1 MPVTGRK
8 NFTFK
13 EDFANEK
20 TFDQHGSGGQYGSQH
35 HTCPCFCIR
44 GGQQPETV
52 IGQEIDRQNS
62 SEDYSEVSSLDQLTY
77 TGNECKVRLKE
88 NIVMT
93 TAVTVNSGNRLTID
107 LNGHT
112 LTAPEND
119 RAFRIQDGAL
129 TIEDSIGTGVI
140 QGSGTVTSYGGNGGA
155 IWMSSSDS
163 NNALTLTGGTIR
175 GFTAKYGAGVYM
187 GSGTFHMTGGAIQ
200 NCLATDGGLA
210 DGGGVYVF
218 GGSFEL
224 TDGTISACKANNA
237 GGGVYVSSG
246 SFEMSGGS
254 IENCTAHE
262 GAGVKVYA
270 SNGKTASFSMN
281 GSGEIKNCNQ
291 NGVSVS
297 AIGNGTP
304 EFTMDG
310 GTIEGSSGY
319 GVWVAAGSAV
329 MSGGSVKDSERYDIY
344 IGRSATLT
352 VNNTQVGGT
361 VMNMGAITGQGSAE
375 FTGTVE
381 NLGYVGAGK
390 ITGCKIHRI
399 EHRSPYKGTI
409 ENSTWDEYV
418 YLLGYRWPAEKIPSA
433 AGESISLKFPSYI
446 SEPAAMTNTLVI
458 PEGVTVTVDLA
469 GKPVSA
475 DTTVTS
481 DIKII
486 NHGTLTLIDSSTG
499 GTLSIP
505 IENDGVLNANGG
517 TVTGEVTNKGTIQ
530 ATGTPV
536 TKFTGTLVNEEG
548 ASVTAGNFMDCTITN
563 NGGTIGGDA
572 IFDRPEPDPEQPGA
586 GSEDGGAGAVIAA
599 LAVGTVVVGGGILLA
614 HSYIQNNL
622 PEGFAVPE
630 TRRELA
636 VVLWNMASKPEP
648 ASQQTYTD
656 VQDEEVLKAVC
667 WAVENELVTPET
679 ESTLG
684 ADVRVNRLQVI
695 GAMYQTNKRKK

>member
-1 MPVTGRK
+1 MKKRLISMVLAVSMAVSIMPAPA
-8 NFTFK
+8 
-13 EDFANEK
+13 FA
-20 TFDQHGSGGQYGSQH
+20 SG
-35 HTCPCFCIR
+35 

-62 SEDYSEVSSLDQLTY
+62 SGDYSEVSSLDQLTY
-77 TGNECKVRLKE
+77 TGNECRVRLTE

-93 TAVTVNSGNRLTID
+93 GAVTVNNGNRLTID

-112 LTAPEND
+112 LTAAENS
-119 RAFRIQDGAL
+119 RAFFIQNGAL

-140 QGSGTVTSYGGNGGA
+140 QGSGTVTGNGGA

-175 GFTAKYGAGVYM
+175 GFTA
-187 GSGTFHMTGGAIQ
+187 T
-200 NCLATDGGLA
+200 
-210 DGGGVYVF
+210 DGGGVYVD
-218 GGSFEL
+218 GGSFEMSG
-224 TDGTISACKANNA
+224 GTISACNATNA

-246 SFEMSGGS
+246 SFKMSGGS
-254 IENCTAHE
+254 IEDCTAHE

-270 SNGKTASFSMN
+270 SNGKTASFSMTGGEIQN
-281 GSGEIKNCNQ
+281 CNTDGVSIYAIGSGT
-291 NGVSVS
+291 S
-297 AIGNGTP
+297 
-304 EFTMDG
+304 EFTMTG
-310 GTIEGSSGY
+310 GTIEDNGGY
-319 GVWVAAGSAV
+319 GVWVDNGSAV
-329 MSGGSVKDSERYDIY
+329 MSGGSVKGSERYDIY
-344 IGRSATLT
+344 IGSRAALT
-352 VNNTQVGGT
+352 VKNTQVGGT
-361 VMNMGAITGQGSAE
+361 VLNLGKITGQGSAE

-381 NLGYVGAGK
+381 NSGYAVAE

-399 EHRSPYKGTI
+399 EHRFPYKGTI
-409 ENSTWDEYV
+409 EGSPDEYV
-418 YLLGYRWPAEKIPSA
+418 YLLGHRWPTAKIPSA
-433 AGESISLKFPSYI
+433 AGESISLKVPSYI
-446 SEPAAMTNTLVI
+446 TATMENTLVI

-475 DTTVTS
+475 DAETS

-486 NHGTLTLIDSSTG
+486 NHGTLTLIDRSTG

-536 TKFTGTLVNEEG
+536 TQFTGTLVNQEG

-572 IFDRPEPDPEQPGA
+572 IWDNPEPGPEQPGA

-630 TRRELA
+630 TRQELA
-636 VVLWNMASKPEP
+636 VVLWNMAGKPEP

>member
-1 MPVTGRK
+1 MRPG
-8 NFTFK
+8 
-13 EDFANEK
+13 
-20 TFDQHGSGGQYGSQH
+20 
-35 HTCPCFCIR
+35 

-62 SEDYSEVSSLDQLTY
+62 SGDYLEVSSLDQLTY
-77 TGNECKVRLKE
+77 INNECKVRLTKD
-88 NIVMT
+88 IVMT
-93 TAVTVNSGNRLTID
+93 KAVTVNNGNSLTID

-112 LTAPEND
+112 LTAAANSQ
-119 RAFRIQDGAL
+119 AFRIQGGAL

-140 QGSGTVTSYGGNGGA
+140 QGSGTVTGNGGA

-175 GFTAKYGAGVYM
+175 GFTA
-187 GSGTFHMTGGAIQ
+187 T
-200 NCLATDGGLA
+200 
-210 DGGGVYVF
+210 DGGGVYVD
-218 GGSFEL
+218 GGSFEMSG
-224 TDGTISACKANNA
+224 GTISACNATNA

-246 SFEMSGGS
+246 SFKMSGGS
-254 IENCTAHE
+254 IEDCTAHE

-270 SNGKTASFSMN
+270 SNGKTASFSMTGGEIQN
-281 GSGEIKNCNQ
+281 CNTDGVSIYAIGSGT
-291 NGVSVS
+291 S
-297 AIGNGTP
+297 
-304 EFTMDG
+304 EFTMTG
-310 GTIEGSSGY
+310 GTIEDNGGY
-319 GVWVAAGSAV
+319 GVWVDNGSAV
-329 MSGGSVKDSERYDIY
+329 MSGGSVKGSERYDIY
-344 IGRSATLT
+344 IGSRATLT

-361 VMNMGAITGQGSAE
+361 VLNMGKITGQGSAE

-381 NLGYVGAGK
+381 NSGYAAAG

-409 ENSTWDEYV
+409 EGSTWDEYV
-418 YLLGYRWPAEKIPSA
+418 YLLGRSWKIPSG
-433 AGESISLKFPSYI
+433 AGESITLKVSSYLPPVM
-446 SEPAAMTNTLVI
+446 ENTLEI
-458 PEGVTVTVDLA
+458 PKGVTVTVDLA
-469 GKPVSA
+469 GKPLSA
-475 DTTVTS
+475 KES
-481 DIKII
+481 DFKII
-486 NHGTLTLIDSSTG
+486 NNGTLTLIDSGTD

-517 TVTGEVTNKGTIQ
+517 TVTGKVTNKGTIK

-536 TKFTGTLVNEEG
+536 TQFTGTLDNEEG
-548 ASVTAGNFMDCTITN
+548 ASVTAGDFRGCTITN

-572 IFDRPEPDPEQPGA
+572 ILDNPEPDPEQPGA
-586 GSEDGGAGAVIAA
+586 GSEDGGTGAVIAA
-599 LAVGTVVVGGGILLA
+599 LAVGTAVVGGGILLA

-630 TRRELA
+630 TRQELA
-636 VVLWNMASKPEP
+636 VVLWNMAGKPEP

>member
-1 MPVTGRK
+1 MRP
-8 NFTFK
+8 
-13 EDFANEK
+13 
-20 TFDQHGSGGQYGSQH
+20 
-35 HTCPCFCIR
+35 

-62 SEDYSEVSSLDQLTY
+62 SGDYLEVSSLDQLTY
-77 TGNECKVRLKE
+77 INNECKVRLTKD
-88 NIVMT
+88 IVMT
-93 TAVTVNSGNRLTID
+93 KAVTVNNGNSLTID

-112 LTAPEND
+112 LTAAANSQ
-119 RAFRIQDGAL
+119 AFRIQGGAL

-140 QGSGTVTSYGGNGGA
+140 QGSGTVTGNGGA

-175 GFTAKYGAGVYM
+175 GFTA
-187 GSGTFHMTGGAIQ
+187 T
-200 NCLATDGGLA
+200 
-210 DGGGVYVF
+210 DGGGVYVD
-218 GGSFEL
+218 GGSFEMSG
-224 TDGTISACKANNA
+224 GTISACNATNA

-246 SFEMSGGS
+246 SFKMSGGS
-254 IENCTAHE
+254 IEDCTAHE

-270 SNGKTASFSMN
+270 SNGKTASFSMTGGEIQN
-281 GSGEIKNCNQ
+281 CNTDGVSIYAIGSGT
-291 NGVSVS
+291 S
-297 AIGNGTP
+297 
-304 EFTMDG
+304 EFTMTG
-310 GTIEGSSGY
+310 GTIEDNGGY
-319 GVWVAAGSAV
+319 GVWVDNGSAV
-329 MSGGSVKDSERYDIY
+329 MSGGSVKGSERYDIY
-344 IGRSATLT
+344 IGSRATLT

-361 VMNMGAITGQGSAE
+361 VLNMGKITGQGSAE

-381 NLGYVGAGK
+381 NSGYAAAG
-390 ITGCKIHRI
+390 ITGCTIHRI

-409 ENSTWDEYV
+409 TDSPCDEYV
-418 YLLGYRWPAEKIPSA
+418 YLLGRSWPTAKIPSE
-433 AGESISLKFPSYI
+433 AGESITLKVSSYLPPVMENSL
-446 SEPAAMTNTLVI
+446 TI

-469 GKPVSA
+469 GKTLSA
-475 DTTVTS
+475 EES
-481 DIKII
+481 DFKII
-486 NHGTLTLIDSSTG
+486 NHGTLTLIDG
-499 GTLSIP
+499 GTDGALSIP

-517 TVTGEVTNKGTIQ
+517 TVTSEVTNKGTIQ

-572 IFDRPEPDPEQPGA
+572 ILDKPEPDPEQPGA

-599 LAVGTVVVGGGILLA
+599 LAVGTAVVGGGILLA

-630 TRRELA
+630 TRQELA
-636 VVLWNMASKPEP
+636 VVLWNMAGKPEP

>member
-1 MPVTGRK
+1 M
-8 NFTFK
+8 
-13 EDFANEK
+13 
-20 TFDQHGSGGQYGSQH
+20 
-35 HTCPCFCIR
+35 
-44 GGQQPETV
+44 

-62 SEDYSEVSSLDQLTY
+62 SGDYSEVSSLDQLTY
-77 TGNECKVRLKE
+77 TNNECKVRLTKD
-88 NIVMT
+88 IVMT
-93 TAVTVNSGNRLTID
+93 GAVTVNNGNRLTID

-112 LTAPEND
+112 LTAAANS
-119 RAFRIQDGAL
+119 RAFFIQNGAL
-129 TIEDSIGTGVI
+129 TIEDSIGGGVI
-140 QGSGTVTSYGGNGGA
+140 QGSGTVNGYGGA
-155 IWMSSSDS
+155 ILMNGSDS
-163 NNALTLTGGTIR
+163 NNALTLAGGTIS
-175 GFTAKYGAGVYM
+175 GFTATNGAGVSM
-187 GSGTFHMTGGAIQ
+187 GNGTFRMTDGAIR
-200 NCLATDGGLA
+200 NCSAT

-218 GGSFEL
+218 GGSFEM
-224 TDGTISACKANNA
+224 TDGTISACNATNA

-262 GAGVKVYA
+262 GAGVKVHA
-270 SNGKTASFSMN
+270 SSGETASFSMK
-281 GSGEIKNCNQ
+281 GSGEIKNCNTD
-291 NGVSVS
+291 GVSIFARGS
-297 AIGNGTP
+297 GTSK
-304 EFTMDG
+304 FTMDG
-310 GTIEGSSGY
+310 GTIEDNGGD
-319 GVWVAAGSAV
+319 GVRVDAGSAV
-329 MSGGSVKDSERYDIY
+329 MSGGSVKDSKLYDIR
-344 IGRSATLT
+344 IGSSATLT

-361 VMNMGAITGQGSAE
+361 VLNMGKITGQGSAE

-381 NLGYVGAGK
+381 NSGYAAAG

-409 ENSTWDEYV
+409 EGSTWDEYV
-418 YLLGYRWPAEKIPSA
+418 YLLGRSWKIPSG
-433 AGESISLKFPSYI
+433 AGESITLKVSSYLPPVM
-446 SEPAAMTNTLVI
+446 ENTLEI
-458 PEGVTVTVDLA
+458 PKGVTVTVDLA
-469 GKPVSA
+469 GKPLSA
-475 DTTVTS
+475 KES
-481 DIKII
+481 DFKII
-486 NHGTLTLIDSSTG
+486 NNGTLTLIDS
-499 GTLSIP
+499 GTDGALSIP
-505 IENDGVLNANGG
+505 IENDGILNANGG
-517 TVTGEVTNKGTIQ
+517 TVTSEVTNRGTIQ

-536 TKFTGTLVNEEG
+536 TQFTGTLFNEEG

-572 IFDRPEPDPEQPGA
+572 IWDNPEPGPEQPGA
-586 GSEDGGAGAVIAA
+586 GSEDGGAGAAIAA

-630 TRRELA
+630 TRQELA
-636 VVLWNMASKPEP
+636 VVLWNMAGKPEP

>member
-1 MPVTGRK
+1 M
-8 NFTFK
+8 
-13 EDFANEK
+13 
-20 TFDQHGSGGQYGSQH
+20 
-35 HTCPCFCIR
+35 
-44 GGQQPETV
+44 

-77 TGNECKVRLKE
+77 TNNECKVRLTE
-88 NIVMT
+88 SIVMT
-93 TAVTVNSGNRLTID
+93 GAVTVNNGNRLTID

-112 LTAPEND
+112 LTAAENS
-119 RAFRIQDGAL
+119 RAFFIQNGAL
-129 TIEDSIGTGVI
+129 TIEDSGSTGVI
-140 QGSGTVTSYGGNGGA
+140 QGSGTVTGNGGA

-175 GFTAKYGAGVYM
+175 GFTA
-187 GSGTFHMTGGAIQ
+187 T
-200 NCLATDGGLA
+200 
-210 DGGGVYVF
+210 DGGGVYVS
-218 GGSFEL
+218 GGSFEMS
-224 TDGTISACKANNA
+224 DGTISACNAANA

-262 GAGVKVYA
+262 GAGVKVLA
-270 SNGKTASFSMN
+270 SSGKASFSMS

-291 NGVSVS
+291 DGVSIA
-297 AIGNGTP
+297 AIGGTS
-304 EFTMDG
+304 EFSMSG
-310 GTIEGSSGY
+310 GTIEDNSGF
-319 GVWVAAGSAV
+319 GVWVDNGSAV
-329 MSGGSVKDSERYDIY
+329 MSGGSVKGSERYDIY
-344 IGRSATLT
+344 IGSRAALT
-352 VNNTQVGGT
+352 VKNTQVGGT
-361 VMNMGAITGQGSAE
+361 VLNLGKITGQGSAE

-381 NLGYVGAGK
+381 NSGYAVAE

-409 ENSTWDEYV
+409 TGSTWDEYV
-418 YLLGYRWPAEKIPSA
+418 YLLGRSWPTAKIPSE
-433 AGESISLKFPSYI
+433 AGESITLKVSSYLPPVMENSL
-446 SEPAAMTNTLVI
+446 EI
-458 PEGVTVTVDLA
+458 PKGVTVTVDLA
-469 GKPVSA
+469 GKTLSA
-475 DTTVTS
+475 EES
-481 DIKII
+481 DFKII

-517 TVTGEVTNKGTIQ
+517 TVTSEVTNKGTIK

-536 TKFTGTLVNEEG
+536 TQFTGTLVNQEG
-548 ASVTAGNFMDCTITN
+548 ASVTAGDFRGCMITN

-572 IFDRPEPDPEQPGA
+572 ILDNPEPDPEQPGA

-599 LAVGTVVVGGGILLA
+599 LAVGTAVVGGGILLA

-630 TRRELA
+630 TRQELA
-636 VVLWNMASKPEP
+636 VVLWNMAGKPEP

>member
-1 MPVTGRK
+1 
-8 NFTFK
+8 
-13 EDFANEK
+13 
-20 TFDQHGSGGQYGSQH
+20 
-35 HTCPCFCIR
+35 
-44 GGQQPETV
+44 V
-52 IGQEIDRQNS
+52 IGQEVDQQNS
-62 SEDYSEVSSLDQLTY
+62 SDDYTEVDSLDKLTY
-77 TGNECKVRLKE
+77 TNNVCKIRLAADT
-88 NIVMT
+88 VMT
-93 TAVTVNSGNRLTID
+93 VAVTVDSGKSLTID

-112 LTAPEND
+112 LTAAENSQ
-119 RAFRIQDGAL
+119 AFRIQNGAL
-129 TIEDSIGTGVI
+129 TIEDSGSTGVI
-140 QGSGTVTSYGGNGGA
+140 QGSGTVTGNGGA

-175 GFTAKYGAGVYM
+175 GFTA
-187 GSGTFHMTGGAIQ
+187 T
-200 NCLATDGGLA
+200 
-210 DGGGVYVF
+210 DGGGVYVS
-218 GGSFEL
+218 GGSFKM
-224 TDGTISACKANNA
+224 TDGTISTCNATNA

-262 GAGVKVYA
+262 GAGVKVLA
-270 SNGKTASFSMN
+270 SSGKASFSMS

-291 NGVSVS
+291 DGVSIA
-297 AIGNGTP
+297 AIGGTS
-304 EFTMDG
+304 EFSMSG
-310 GTIEGSSGY
+310 GTIEDNSGF
-319 GVWVAAGSAV
+319 GVWVDNGSAV
-329 MSGGSVKDSERYDIY
+329 MSGGSVKGSERYDIY
-344 IGRSATLT
+344 IGSRAALT
-352 VNNTQVGGT
+352 VKNTQVGGT
-361 VMNMGAITGQGSAE
+361 VLNLGKITGQGSAE

-381 NLGYVGAGK
+381 NSGYAVAE

-409 ENSTWDEYV
+409 TGSTWDEYV
-418 YLLGYRWPAEKIPSA
+418 YLLGRSWPTAKIPSE
-433 AGESISLKFPSYI
+433 AGESITLKVSSYLPPVMEYSL
-446 SEPAAMTNTLVI
+446 EI
-458 PEGVTVTVDLA
+458 PKGVTVTVDLA
-469 GKPVSA
+469 GKTLSA
-475 DTTVTS
+475 ETS

-486 NHGTLTLIDSSTG
+486 NHGTLTLIDSGTG
-499 GTLSIP
+499 GALSIP
-505 IENDGVLNANGG
+505 IENDGILNANGG
-517 TVTGEVTNKGTIQ
+517 TVTSEVTNKGTIQ

-536 TKFTGTLVNEEG
+536 TQFTGTLFNEEG
-548 ASVTAGNFMDCTITN
+548 ASVTAGDFRDCTITN

-572 IFDRPEPDPEQPGA
+572 IWDNPEPGPEQPGA

-599 LAVGTVVVGGGILLA
+599 LAVGTAVVGGGILLA

-630 TRRELA
+630 TRQELA
-636 VVLWNMASKPEP
+636 VVLWNMAGKPEP

>member
-1 MPVTGRK
+1 MRPG
-8 NFTFK
+8 
-13 EDFANEK
+13 
-20 TFDQHGSGGQYGSQH
+20 
-35 HTCPCFCIR
+35 

-62 SEDYSEVSSLDQLTY
+62 SGDYLEVSSLDQLTY
-77 TGNECKVRLKE
+77 TNNECKVRLTE
-88 NIVMT
+88 SIVMT
-93 TAVTVNSGNRLTID
+93 GAVTVNNGNRLTID

-112 LTAPEND
+112 LTAAANSQ
-119 RAFRIQDGAL
+119 AFRIQNGAL
-129 TIEDSIGTGVI
+129 TIEDSGSTGVI
-140 QGSGTVTSYGGNGGA
+140 QGSGTVTGNGGA

-175 GFTAKYGAGVYM
+175 GFTA
-187 GSGTFHMTGGAIQ
+187 T
-200 NCLATDGGLA
+200 
-210 DGGGVYVF
+210 DGGGVYVS
-218 GGSFEL
+218 GGSFKM
-224 TDGTISACKANNA
+224 TDGTISTCNATNA

-262 GAGVKVYA
+262 GAGVKVLA
-270 SNGKTASFSMN
+270 SSGETASFSMN

-291 NGVSVS
+291 DGVSIA
-297 AIGNGTP
+297 AIGGTS
-304 EFTMDG
+304 EFSMSG
-310 GTIEGSSGY
+310 GTIEDNSGF
-319 GVWVAAGSAV
+319 GVWVDNGSAV
-329 MSGGSVKDSERYDIY
+329 MSGGSVKGSERYDIY
-344 IGRSATLT
+344 IGSRAALT
-352 VNNTQVGGT
+352 VKNTQVGGT
-361 VMNMGAITGQGSAE
+361 VLNLGKITGQGSAE

-381 NLGYVGAGK
+381 NSGYAVAE

-418 YLLGYRWPAEKIPSA
+418 YLLGRSWKIPSG
-433 AGESISLKFPSYI
+433 AGESITLKVSSYLPPVM
-446 SEPAAMTNTLVI
+446 ENTLEI
-458 PEGVTVTVDLA
+458 PKGVTVTVDLA
-469 GKPVSA
+469 GKPLSA
-475 DTTVTS
+475 KES
-481 DIKII
+481 DFKII
-486 NHGTLTLIDSSTG
+486 NNGTLTLIDSSTG

-517 TVTGEVTNKGTIQ
+517 KVTSEVTNRGTIQ

-536 TKFTGTLVNEEG
+536 TQFTGTLVNQEG
-548 ASVTAGNFMDCTITN
+548 ASVTAGDFRGCTITN

-572 IFDRPEPDPEQPGA
+572 IWDNPEPGPEQPGA

-599 LAVGTVVVGGGILLA
+599 LAVGTAVVGGGILLA

-630 TRRELA
+630 TRQELA
-636 VVLWNMASKPEP
+636 VVLWNMAGKPEP

>member
-1 MPVTGRK
+1 MRPG
-8 NFTFK
+8 
-13 EDFANEK
+13 
-20 TFDQHGSGGQYGSQH
+20 
-35 HTCPCFCIR
+35 

-62 SEDYSEVSSLDQLTY
+62 SGDYLEVSSLDQLTY
-77 TGNECKVRLKE
+77 INNECKVRLTKD
-88 NIVMT
+88 IVMT
-93 TAVTVNSGNRLTID
+93 KAVTVNNGNRLTID

-112 LTAPEND
+112 LTAAANSQ
-119 RAFRIQDGAL
+119 AFRIQGGAL

-140 QGSGTVTSYGGNGGA
+140 QGSGTVTGNGGA
-155 IWMSSSDS
+155 IWMSSNDS

-175 GFTAKYGAGVYM
+175 GFTA
-187 GSGTFHMTGGAIQ
+187 T
-200 NCLATDGGLA
+200 
-210 DGGGVYVF
+210 DGGGVYVD
-218 GGSFEL
+218 GGSFEMSG
-224 TDGTISACKANNA
+224 GTISACNATNA

-246 SFEMSGGS
+246 SFKMSGGS
-254 IENCTAHE
+254 IEDCTAHE

-270 SNGKTASFSMN
+270 SNGKTASFSMTGGEIQN
-281 GSGEIKNCNQ
+281 CNTDGVSIYAIGSGT
-291 NGVSVS
+291 S
-297 AIGNGTP
+297 
-304 EFTMDG
+304 EFTMTG
-310 GTIEGSSGY
+310 GTIEDNGGY
-319 GVWVAAGSAV
+319 GVWVDNGSAV
-329 MSGGSVKDSERYDIY
+329 MSGGSVKGSERYDIY
-344 IGRSATLT
+344 IGSRATLT

-361 VMNMGAITGQGSAE
+361 VLNMGKITGQGSAE

-381 NLGYVGAGK
+381 NSGYAVAE

-409 ENSTWDEYV
+409 TDSTWDEYV
-418 YLLGYRWPAEKIPSA
+418 YLLGRSWKIPSG
-433 AGESISLKFPSYI
+433 AGESITLKVSSYLPPVM
-446 SEPAAMTNTLVI
+446 ENTLEI
-458 PEGVTVTVDLA
+458 PKGVTVTVDLA
-469 GKPVSA
+469 GKPLSA
-475 DTTVTS
+475 KES
-481 DIKII
+481 DFKII
-486 NHGTLTLIDSSTG
+486 NNGTLTLIDSGTD

-517 TVTGEVTNKGTIQ
+517 TVASEVTNKGTIQ

-536 TKFTGTLVNEEG
+536 TNFTGTLVNEEG
-548 ASVTAGNFMDCTITN
+548 ASVTAGNFKDCTITN

-572 IFDRPEPDPEQPGA
+572 ILENPEPDPEQPGA

-599 LAVGTVVVGGGILLA
+599 LAVGTAVVGGGILLA

-630 TRRELA
+630 TRQELA
-636 VVLWNMASKPEP
+636 VVLWNMAGKPEP

>member
-1 MPVTGRK
+1 M
-8 NFTFK
+8 
-13 EDFANEK
+13 
-20 TFDQHGSGGQYGSQH
+20 
-35 HTCPCFCIR
+35 
-44 GGQQPETV
+44 

-77 TGNECKVRLKE
+77 TNNECKVRLTE

-93 TAVTVNSGNRLTID
+93 GAVTVNNGNRLTID

-112 LTAPEND
+112 LTAAENS
-119 RAFRIQDGAL
+119 RAFFIQNGAL
-129 TIEDSIGTGVI
+129 TIEDSDSTGVI
-140 QGSGTVTSYGGNGGA
+140 QGSGTVTGNGGA

-175 GFTAKYGAGVYM
+175 GFTA
-187 GSGTFHMTGGAIQ
+187 T
-200 NCLATDGGLA
+200 
-210 DGGGVYVF
+210 DGGGVYVS
-218 GGSFEL
+218 GGSFKM
-224 TDGTISACKANNA
+224 TDGTISTCNATNA

-262 GAGVKVYA
+262 GAGVKVLA
-270 SNGKTASFSMN
+270 SSGKASFSMS

-291 NGVSVS
+291 DGVSIA
-297 AIGNGTP
+297 AIGGTS
-304 EFTMDG
+304 EFSMSG
-310 GTIEGSSGY
+310 GTIEDNSGF
-319 GVWVAAGSAV
+319 GVWVDNGSAV
-329 MSGGSVKDSERYDIY
+329 MSGGSVKGSERYDIY
-344 IGRSATLT
+344 IGSRAALT
-352 VNNTQVGGT
+352 VKNTQVGGT
-361 VMNMGAITGQGSAE
+361 VLNLGKITGQGSAE

-381 NLGYVGAGK
+381 NSGYAVAE

-409 ENSTWDEYV
+409 TGSTWDEYV
-418 YLLGYRWPAEKIPSA
+418 YLLGRSWPTAKIPSE
-433 AGESISLKFPSYI
+433 AGESITLKVSSYLPPVMENSL
-446 SEPAAMTNTLVI
+446 EI
-458 PEGVTVTVDLA
+458 PKGVTVTVDLA
-469 GKPVSA
+469 GKTLSA
-475 DTTVTS
+475 EES
-481 DIKII
+481 DFKII

-517 TVTGEVTNKGTIQ
+517 TVTSEVTNKGTIK

-536 TKFTGTLVNEEG
+536 TQFTGTLVNQEG
-548 ASVTAGNFMDCTITN
+548 ASVTAGDFRGCMITN

-572 IFDRPEPDPEQPGA
+572 ILDNPEPDPEQPGA

-599 LAVGTVVVGGGILLA
+599 LAVGTAVVGGGILLA

-630 TRRELA
+630 TRQELA
-636 VVLWNMASKPEP
+636 VVLWNMAGKPEP

>member
-1 MPVTGRK
+1 MRPG
-8 NFTFK
+8 
-13 EDFANEK
+13 
-20 TFDQHGSGGQYGSQH
+20 
-35 HTCPCFCIR
+35 

-62 SEDYSEVSSLDQLTY
+62 SGDYSEVSSLDQLTY
-77 TGNECKVRLKE
+77 TNNECKVRLTKD
-88 NIVMT
+88 IVMT
-93 TAVTVNSGNRLTID
+93 GAVTVNNGNRLTID

-112 LTAPEND
+112 LTAAANS
-119 RAFRIQDGAL
+119 RAFFIQNGAL
-129 TIEDSIGTGVI
+129 TIEDSIGGGVI
-140 QGSGTVTSYGGNGGA
+140 QGSGTVNGYGGA
-155 IWMSSSDS
+155 ILMNGSDS
-163 NNALTLTGGTIR
+163 NNALTLAGGTIS
-175 GFTAKYGAGVYM
+175 GFTATNGAGVSM
-187 GSGTFHMTGGAIQ
+187 GNGTFRMTDGAIR
-200 NCLATDGGLA
+200 NCSAT

-218 GGSFEL
+218 GGSFEM
-224 TDGTISACKANNA
+224 TDGTISACNATNA

-262 GAGVKVYA
+262 GAGVKVHA
-270 SNGKTASFSMN
+270 SSGETASFSMK
-281 GSGEIKNCNQ
+281 GSGEIKNCNTD
-291 NGVSVS
+291 GVSIFARGS
-297 AIGNGTP
+297 GTSK
-304 EFTMDG
+304 FTMDG
-310 GTIEGSSGY
+310 GTIEDNGGD
-319 GVWVAAGSAV
+319 GVRVDAGSAV
-329 MSGGSVKDSERYDIY
+329 MSGGSVKDSKLYDIR
-344 IGRSATLT
+344 IGSSATLT

-361 VMNMGAITGQGSAE
+361 VLNMGKITGQGSAE

-381 NLGYVGAGK
+381 NSGYAAAG

-409 ENSTWDEYV
+409 EGSTWDEYV
-418 YLLGYRWPAEKIPSA
+418 YLLGRSWKIPSG
-433 AGESISLKFPSYI
+433 AGESITLKVSSYLPPVM
-446 SEPAAMTNTLVI
+446 ENTLEI
-458 PEGVTVTVDLA
+458 PKGVTVTVDLA
-469 GKPVSA
+469 GKPLSA
-475 DTTVTS
+475 KES
-481 DIKII
+481 DFKII
-486 NHGTLTLIDSSTG
+486 NNGTLTLIDS
-499 GTLSIP
+499 GTDGALSIP
-505 IENDGVLNANGG
+505 IENDGILNANGG
-517 TVTGEVTNKGTIQ
+517 TVTSEVTNRGTIQ

-536 TKFTGTLVNEEG
+536 TQFTGTLFNEEG

-572 IFDRPEPDPEQPGA
+572 IWDNPEPGPEQPGA
-586 GSEDGGAGAVIAA
+586 GSEDGGAGAAIAA

-630 TRRELA
+630 TRQELA
-636 VVLWNMASKPEP
+636 VVLWNMAGKPEP

>member
-1 MPVTGRK
+1 M
-8 NFTFK
+8 
-13 EDFANEK
+13 
-20 TFDQHGSGGQYGSQH
+20 
-35 HTCPCFCIR
+35 
-44 GGQQPETV
+44 

-77 TGNECKVRLKE
+77 TSKECKVRLAADT
-88 NIVMT
+88 VMT
-93 TAVTVNSGNRLTID
+93 GSVTVDSGNSLTID

-112 LTAPEND
+112 LTAPENSK
-119 RAFRIQDGAL
+119 AFWIRNGAL

-140 QGSGTVTSYGGNGGA
+140 QGSGTVNGYGGA
-155 IWMSSSDS
+155 IWMSSGDS
-163 NNALTLTGGTIR
+163 NNALTLAGGTIR
-175 GFTAKYGAGVYM
+175 GFNAGYGAGVYM
-187 GSGTFHMTGGAIQ
+187 GNGTFQMTGGAIQ
-200 NCLATDGGLA
+200 SCSAT
-210 DGGGVYVF
+210 DGGGVYVD
-218 GGSFEL
+218 GGSFEM
-224 TDGTISACKANNA
+224 TNGTISDCKAANA

-246 SFEMSGGS
+246 TFEMSGGS
-254 IENCTAHE
+254 IEDCTAHE

-270 SNGKTASFSMN
+270 SNGKTASFSMT
-281 GSGEIKNCNQ
+281 GGEIQNCNTD
-291 NGVSVS
+291 GVSIA
-297 AIGNGTP
+297 AIGGTS
-304 EFTMDG
+304 EFSMSG
-310 GTIEGSSGY
+310 GTIEDNSGF
-319 GVWVAAGSAV
+319 GVWVDNGSAV
-329 MSGGSVKDSERYDIY
+329 MSGGSVKGSERYDIY
-344 IGRSATLT
+344 IGSRAALT
-352 VNNTQVGGT
+352 VKNTQVGGT
-361 VMNMGAITGQGSAE
+361 VLNLGKITGQGSAE

-381 NLGYVGAGK
+381 NSGYAVAE

-409 ENSTWDEYV
+409 TGSTWDEYV
-418 YLLGYRWPAEKIPSA
+418 YLLGRSWPTAKIPSE
-433 AGESISLKFPSYI
+433 AGESITLKVSSYLPPVMENSL
-446 SEPAAMTNTLVI
+446 EI
-458 PEGVTVTVDLA
+458 PKGVTVTVDLA
-469 GKPVSA
+469 GKTLSA
-475 DTTVTS
+475 EES
-481 DIKII
+481 DFKII

-517 TVTGEVTNKGTIQ
+517 TVTSEVTNKGTIK

-536 TKFTGTLVNEEG
+536 TQFTGTLVNQEG
-548 ASVTAGNFMDCTITN
+548 ASVTAGDFRGCMITN

-572 IFDRPEPDPEQPGA
+572 ILDKPEPDPEQPGA

-599 LAVGTVVVGGGILLA
+599 LAVGTAVVGGGILLA

-630 TRRELA
+630 TRQELA
-636 VVLWNMASKPEP
+636 VVLWNMAGKPEP

>member
-1 MPVTGRK
+1 M
-8 NFTFK
+8 
-13 EDFANEK
+13 
-20 TFDQHGSGGQYGSQH
+20 
-35 HTCPCFCIR
+35 
-44 GGQQPETV
+44 

-62 SEDYSEVSSLDQLTY
+62 SADYSEVSSLDRLTYINNGCKVQLT
-77 TGNECKVRLKE
+77 ED
-88 NIVMT
+88 IVMT
-93 TAVTVNSGNRLTID
+93 EAVTVDNGNNLTID

-112 LTAPEND
+112 LTAPENS
-119 RAFRIQDGAL
+119 RAFNIQGGAL
-129 TIEDSIGTGVI
+129 TIEDSARTGVI
-140 QGSGTVTSYGGNGGA
+140 QGSGTVAGNGGA
-155 IWMSSSDS
+155 IWMSSSNS

-175 GFTAKYGAGVYM
+175 GFTA
-187 GSGTFHMTGGAIQ
+187 TG
-200 NCLATDGGLA
+200 
-210 DGGGVYVF
+210 GGGVYVS
-218 GGSFEL
+218 GGSFEM
-224 TDGTISACKANNA
+224 TNGTISNCNATNA

-246 SFEMSGGS
+246 TIKMSGGS
-254 IENCTAHE
+254 IENCTAND

-270 SNGKTASFSMN
+270 SNGETASFSMS
-281 GSGEIKNCNQ
+281 GSGKIKNCNQ
-291 NGVSVS
+291 DGVSIY
-297 AIGNGTP
+297 ARGGTS
-304 EFTMDG
+304 EFSMSG
-310 GTIEGSSGY
+310 GTIKGNSGY
-319 GVWVAAGSAV
+319 GVWVNNGSV
-329 MSGGSVKDSERYDIY
+329 EMSGGSVNGSGRYDIY
-344 IGRSATLT
+344 IGNEAALT
-352 VNNTQVGGT
+352 VNNTHVGGT
-361 VMNMGAITGQGSAE
+361 VMNFGKITGEGDAE

-381 NLGYVGAGK
+381 NSGSAAAE

-409 ENSTWDEYV
+409 NSSYDEYV
-418 YLLGYRWPAEKIPSA
+418 YLIGHSWPTAKIPST
-433 AGESISLKFPSYI
+433 AGKSISLKVLSYV
-446 SEPAAMTNTLVI
+446 EKPAMGNPLVI

-475 DTTVTS
+475 ENS
-481 DIKII
+481 DLKII
-486 NHGTLTLIDSSTG
+486 NQGTLTLIDSSTG
-499 GTLSIP
+499 GTGGTLSIS

-517 TVTGEVTNKGTIQ
+517 TVTSEVTNKGKIQ

-548 ASVTAGNFMDCTITN
+548 ASVTAGDFTYCTIMD
-563 NGGTIGGDA
+563 NGGTISGDA
-572 IFDRPEPDPEQPGA
+572 ILKPETDSEQPGA

-630 TRRELA
+630 TRQELA
-636 VVLWNMASKPEP
+636 VVLWNMAGKPEP

-695 GAMYQTNKRKK
+695 RAMYQTNKRKK

>member
-1 MPVTGRK
+1 M
-8 NFTFK
+8 
-13 EDFANEK
+13 
-20 TFDQHGSGGQYGSQH
+20 
-35 HTCPCFCIR
+35 
-44 GGQQPETV
+44 

-77 TGNECKVRLKE
+77 TGNECKVRLTE

-119 RAFRIQDGAL
+119 KAFRIQDGAL
-129 TIEDSIGTGVI
+129 TIKDSIGTGVI

-187 GSGTFHMTGGAIQ
+187 GNGTFQMTGGAIQ

-210 DGGGVYVF
+210 DGGGVYVS

-246 SFEMSGGS
+246 SFKMSGGS

-270 SNGKTASFSMN
+270 SSGETASFSMS
-281 GSGEIKNCNQ
+281 GSGEIKNCNTD
-291 NGVSVS
+291 GVSIS

-304 EFTMDG
+304 EFTMAG

-329 MSGGSVKDSERYDIY
+329 MSGGSVIKGSERYDIY
-344 IGRSATLT
+344 IGRSAALT
-352 VNNTQVGGT
+352 VNNTSVGGT
-361 VMNMGAITGQGSAE
+361 VMNMGAITGQGNAE

-381 NLGYVGAGK
+381 NSGNAGTGK

-418 YLLGYRWPAEKIPSA
+418 YLLGYSWPTAKIPSA
-433 AGESISLKFPSYI
+433 AGESISLKVPSYI
-446 SEPAAMTNTLVI
+446 STPAMTNTLEI
-458 PEGVTVTVDLA
+458 PAGVTVTVDLA

-475 DTTVTS
+475 DADAS

-536 TKFTGTLVNEEG
+536 TKFTGTLVNQEG
-548 ASVTAGNFMDCTITN
+548 ASVTAGNFIDCTITN

-572 IFDRPEPDPEQPGA
+572 ILEEPKPDPEQPGA

-599 LAVGTVVVGGGILLA
+599 LAVGTAVVGGGILLA

-630 TRRELA
+630 TRQELA
-636 VVLWNMASKPEP
+636 VVLWNMAGKPEP

-695 GAMYQTNKRKK
+695 EAMYQTNKRKK

>member
-1 MPVTGRK
+1 M
-8 NFTFK
+8 
-13 EDFANEK
+13 
-20 TFDQHGSGGQYGSQH
+20 
-35 HTCPCFCIR
+35 
-44 GGQQPETV
+44 

-62 SEDYSEVSSLDQLTY
+62 SGDYLEVSSLDQLTY
-77 TGNECKVRLKE
+77 INNECKVRLTKD
-88 NIVMT
+88 IVMT
-93 TAVTVNSGNRLTID
+93 KAVTVNNGNSLTID

-112 LTAPEND
+112 LTAAANSQ
-119 RAFRIQDGAL
+119 AFRIQGGAL

-140 QGSGTVTSYGGNGGA
+140 QGSGTVTGNGGA

-175 GFTAKYGAGVYM
+175 GFTA
-187 GSGTFHMTGGAIQ
+187 T
-200 NCLATDGGLA
+200 
-210 DGGGVYVF
+210 DGGGVYVD
-218 GGSFEL
+218 GGSFEMSG
-224 TDGTISACKANNA
+224 GTISACNATNA

-246 SFEMSGGS
+246 SFKMSGGS
-254 IENCTAHE
+254 IEDCTAHE

-270 SNGKTASFSMN
+270 SNGKTASFSMTGGEIQN
-281 GSGEIKNCNQ
+281 CNTDGVSIYAIGSGT
-291 NGVSVS
+291 S
-297 AIGNGTP
+297 
-304 EFTMDG
+304 EFTMTG
-310 GTIEGSSGY
+310 GTIEDNGGY
-319 GVWVAAGSAV
+319 GVWVDNGSAV
-329 MSGGSVKDSERYDIY
+329 MSGGSVKGSERYDIY
-344 IGRSATLT
+344 IGSRATLT

-361 VMNMGAITGQGSAE
+361 VLNMGKITGQGSAE

-381 NLGYVGAGK
+381 NSGYAAAG

-409 ENSTWDEYV
+409 EGSTWDEYV
-418 YLLGYRWPAEKIPSA
+418 YLLGYSWPTAKIPSG

-446 SEPAAMTNTLVI
+446 TPKMENTLEI

-475 DTTVTS
+475 DTGAS

-486 NHGTLTLIDSSTG
+486 NHGTLTLIDSGTD

-517 TVTGEVTNKGTIQ
+517 TVTGKVTNRGTIQ

-536 TKFTGTLVNEEG
+536 TQFTGTLVNQEG
-548 ASVTAGNFMDCTITN
+548 ASVTAGDFRGCTITN
-563 NGGTIGGDA
+563 NGGTIGGGA
-572 IFDRPEPDPEQPGA
+572 ILDKPEPDPEQPGA

-599 LAVGTVVVGGGILLA
+599 LAVGTAVVGGGILLT

-630 TRRELA
+630 TRQELA
-636 VVLWNMASKPEP
+636 VVLWNMAGKPEP

>member
-1 MPVTGRK
+1 MRKRLISMVLAVSMAVSIMPAPA
-8 NFTFK
+8 
-13 EDFANEK
+13 FA
-20 TFDQHGSGGQYGSQH
+20 SG
-35 HTCPCFCIR
+35 
-44 GGQQPETV
+44 GGQQSETV

-62 SEDYSEVSSLDQLTY
+62 SGDYSEVSSLDQLIY
-77 TGNECKVRLKE
+77 TNNKCKVRLTE

-93 TAVTVNSGNRLTID
+93 GAVTVNN
-107 LNGHT
+107 
-112 LTAPEND
+112 
-119 RAFRIQDGAL
+119 
-129 TIEDSIGTGVI
+129 
-140 QGSGTVTSYGGNGGA
+140 
-155 IWMSSSDS
+155 
-163 NNALTLTGGTIR
+163 
-175 GFTAKYGAGVYM
+175 
-187 GSGTFHMTGGAIQ
+187 
-200 NCLATDGGLA
+200 
-210 DGGGVYVF
+210 
-218 GGSFEL
+218 
-224 TDGTISACKANNA
+224 
-237 GGGVYVSSG
+237 
-246 SFEMSGGS
+246 
-254 IENCTAHE
+254 
-262 GAGVKVYA
+262 
-270 SNGKTASFSMN
+270 
-281 GSGEIKNCNQ
+281 
-291 NGVSVS
+291 
-297 AIGNGTP
+297 
-304 EFTMDG
+304 
-310 GTIEGSSGY
+310 
-319 GVWVAAGSAV
+319 GSAV
-329 MSGGSVKDSERYDIY
+329 MSGGSVKGSGSYDIY

-352 VNNTQVGGT
+352 VNSTQVGGT
-361 VMNMGAITGQGSAE
+361 VMNLGAITGQGSAE

-381 NLGYVGAGK
+381 NSGYVGTGK

-399 EHRSPYKGTI
+399 EHRFPYNGTI
-409 ENSTWDEYV
+409 ENSTCDEYV
-418 YLLGYRWPAEKIPSA
+418 YLIGYRWPTEKIPSE
-433 AGESISLKFPSYI
+433 AGESISLKVLSHIDTP
-446 SEPAAMTNTLVI
+446 AMTNTLEI

-475 DTTVTS
+475 DAAAS

-517 TVTGEVTNKGTIQ
+517 KVTSEVTNKGTIQ

-536 TKFTGTLVNEEG
+536 TQFTGTLVNQEG
-548 ASVTAGNFMDCTITN
+548 ASVTAGNFIDCTITN

-572 IFDRPEPDPEQPGA
+572 ILENPEPDPEQPGA

-599 LAVGTVVVGGGILLA
+599 LAVGTAVVGGGILLA

-630 TRRELA
+630 TRQELA
-636 VVLWNMASKPEP
+636 VVLWNMAGKPEP

>member
-1 MPVTGRK
+1 MVLAVSMAVSIMPAPA
-8 NFTFK
+8 
-13 EDFANEK
+13 FA
-20 TFDQHGSGGQYGSQH
+20 SGG
-35 HTCPCFCIR
+35 
-44 GGQQPETV
+44 GQRPETV
-52 IGQEIDRQNS
+52 IGQEIDQQNS
-62 SEDYSEVSSLDQLTY
+62 SGDYSEVSSLDQLTY
-77 TGNECKVRLKE
+77 TNKECKVRLAADT
-88 NIVMT
+88 VMT
-93 TAVTVNSGNRLTID
+93 GSVTVDSGNSLTID

-112 LTAPEND
+112 LTAPENSK
-119 RAFRIQDGAL
+119 AFWIRNGAL

-140 QGSGTVTSYGGNGGA
+140 QGSGTVNGYGGA
-155 IWMSSSDS
+155 IWMSSGDS

-175 GFTAKYGAGVYM
+175 GFNAGYGAGVYM
-187 GSGTFHMTGGAIQ
+187 GNGTFHMTGGAIQ
-200 NCLATDGGLA
+200 SCSAA
-210 DGGGVYVF
+210 DGGGVYVD
-218 GGSFEL
+218 GGSFKM
-224 TDGTISACKANNA
+224 TDGTISACNATNA

-246 SFEMSGGS
+246 TFEMSGGS

-262 GAGVKVYA
+262 GAGVKVLV
-270 SNGKTASFSMN
+270 SSGKASFSMR
-281 GSGEIKNCNQ
+281 
-291 NGVSVS
+291 
-297 AIGNGTP
+297 
-304 EFTMDG
+304 G
-310 GTIEGSSGY
+310 GTIEGSSRD
-319 GVWVAAGSAV
+319 GVSIAAIGSGTPEFSMSGGTIEDNGGDGVRVDAGSAV
-329 MSGGSVKDSERYDIY
+329 MSGGSVKDSELYDIR
-344 IGRSATLT
+344 IGSSATLT
-352 VNNTQVGGT
+352 VNNTSVGGT
-361 VMNMGAITGQGSAE
+361 VLNQGAITGQGNAE

-381 NLGYVGAGK
+381 IAGTGK

-409 ENSTWDEYV
+409 TDSPCDEYV
-418 YLLGYRWPAEKIPSA
+418 YLLGHSWPTAKIPSA
-433 AGESISLKFPSYI
+433 AGESISLKVPSYI
-446 SEPAAMTNTLVI
+446 TATMENTLVI

-475 DTTVTS
+475 DAETS

-486 NHGTLTLIDSSTG
+486 NHGTLTLIDRSTG

-505 IENDGVLNANGG
+505 IENDGILNANGG
-517 TVTGEVTNKGTIQ
+517 KVTSKVTNRGTIQ

-536 TKFTGTLVNEEG
+536 TQFTGTLVNEEG
-548 ASVTAGNFMDCTITN
+548 ASVTAGDFRGCTITN
-563 NGGTIGGDA
+563 NGGTIGGGA
-572 IFDRPEPDPEQPGA
+572 ILDKPEPDPEQPGA

-599 LAVGTVVVGGGILLA
+599 LAVGTAVVGGGILLA

-630 TRRELA
+630 TRQELA
-636 VVLWNMASKPEP
+636 VVLWNMAGKPEP

>member
-1 MPVTGRK
+1 MKKRLISMVLAVSMAVSIMPAPA
-8 NFTFK
+8 
-13 EDFANEK
+13 FA
-20 TFDQHGSGGQYGSQH
+20 SG
-35 HTCPCFCIR
+35 

-52 IGQEIDRQNS
+52 IGQEIDQQNS
-62 SEDYSEVSSLDQLTY
+62 SDDYTEVDSLDKLTY
-77 TGNECKVRLKE
+77 TNNVCKIRLAADT
-88 NIVMT
+88 VMT
-93 TAVTVNSGNRLTID
+93 GAVTVNNGNSLTID

-112 LTAPEND
+112 LTAAANSQ
-119 RAFRIQDGAL
+119 AFRIQGGAL

-140 QGSGTVTSYGGNGGA
+140 QGSGTVTGNGGA

-175 GFTAKYGAGVYM
+175 GFTA
-187 GSGTFHMTGGAIQ
+187 T
-200 NCLATDGGLA
+200 
-210 DGGGVYVF
+210 DGGGVYVD
-218 GGSFEL
+218 GGSFEMSG
-224 TDGTISACKANNA
+224 GTISACNATNA

-246 SFEMSGGS
+246 SFKMSGGS
-254 IENCTAHE
+254 IEDCTAHE

-270 SNGKTASFSMN
+270 SNGKTASFSMTGGEIQN
-281 GSGEIKNCNQ
+281 CNTDGVSIYAIGSGT
-291 NGVSVS
+291 S
-297 AIGNGTP
+297 
-304 EFTMDG
+304 EFTMTG
-310 GTIEGSSGY
+310 GTIEDNGGY
-319 GVWVAAGSAV
+319 GVWVDNGSAV
-329 MSGGSVKDSERYDIY
+329 MSGGSVKGSERYDIY
-344 IGRSATLT
+344 IGSSATLT

-361 VMNMGAITGQGSAE
+361 VLNMGKITGNGSAK

-381 NLGYVGAGK
+381 NSGYAAAE

-409 ENSTWDEYV
+409 TDSPCDEYV
-418 YLLGYRWPAEKIPSA
+418 YLLGHSWPTAKIPSA
-433 AGESISLKFPSYI
+433 AGESISLKVPSYI
-446 SEPAAMTNTLVI
+446 TATMENTLVI

-475 DTTVTS
+475 DAETS

-486 NHGTLTLIDSSTG
+486 NHGTLTLIDSSTD

-517 TVTGEVTNKGTIQ
+517 TVTSKVTNKGTIQ

-536 TKFTGTLVNEEG
+536 TQFTGTLVNQEG
-548 ASVTAGNFMDCTITN
+548 ASVTAGDFRGCTITN
-563 NGGTIGGDA
+563 NGGTIGGGA
-572 IFDRPEPDPEQPGA
+572 ILDNPEPDPEQPGA

-599 LAVGTVVVGGGILLA
+599 LAVGTAVVGGGILLA

-630 TRRELA
+630 TRQELA
-636 VVLWNMASKPEP
+636 VVLWNMAGKPEP

>member
-1 MPVTGRK
+1 MRP
-8 NFTFK
+8 
-13 EDFANEK
+13 
-20 TFDQHGSGGQYGSQH
+20 
-35 HTCPCFCIR
+35 

-62 SEDYSEVSSLDQLTY
+62 SGDYLEVSSLDQLTY
-77 TGNECKVRLKE
+77 INNECKVRLTKD
-88 NIVMT
+88 IVMT
-93 TAVTVNSGNRLTID
+93 KAVTVNNGNSLTID

-112 LTAPEND
+112 LTAAANSQ
-119 RAFRIQDGAL
+119 AFRIQGGAL

-140 QGSGTVTSYGGNGGA
+140 QGSGTVTGNGGA

-175 GFTAKYGAGVYM
+175 GFTA
-187 GSGTFHMTGGAIQ
+187 T
-200 NCLATDGGLA
+200 
-210 DGGGVYVF
+210 DGGGVYVD
-218 GGSFEL
+218 GGSFEMSG
-224 TDGTISACKANNA
+224 GTISACNATNA

-246 SFEMSGGS
+246 SFKMSGGS
-254 IENCTAHE
+254 IEDCTAHE

-270 SNGKTASFSMN
+270 SNGKTASFSMTGGEIQN
-281 GSGEIKNCNQ
+281 CNTDGVSIYAIGSGT
-291 NGVSVS
+291 S
-297 AIGNGTP
+297 
-304 EFTMDG
+304 EFTMTG
-310 GTIEGSSGY
+310 GTIEDNGGY
-319 GVWVAAGSAV
+319 GVWVDNGSAV
-329 MSGGSVKDSERYDIY
+329 MSGGSVKGSERYDIY
-344 IGRSATLT
+344 IGSRATLT

-361 VMNMGAITGQGSAE
+361 VLNMGKITGQGSAE

-381 NLGYVGAGK
+381 NSGYAAAG

-409 ENSTWDEYV
+409 TDSPCDEYV
-418 YLLGYRWPAEKIPSA
+418 YLLGYSWPTAKIPSG

-446 SEPAAMTNTLVI
+446 TPKMENTLEI

-475 DTTVTS
+475 DTGAS

-486 NHGTLTLIDSSTG
+486 NHGTLTLIDSGTD

-517 TVTGEVTNKGTIQ
+517 TVTGKVTNRGTIQ

-548 ASVTAGNFMDCTITN
+548 ASVTAGNFKDCTITN

-572 IFDRPEPDPEQPGA
+572 ILDKPEPDPEQPGA
-586 GSEDGGAGAVIAA
+586 GSEDGGTGAVIAA
-599 LAVGTVVVGGGILLA
+599 LAVGTAVVGGGILLA

-630 TRRELA
+630 TRQELA
-636 VVLWNMASKPEP
+636 VVLWNMAGKPEP

>member
-1 MPVTGRK
+1 MRKRLISMVLAVSMAVSIMPAPA
-8 NFTFK
+8 
-13 EDFANEK
+13 FA
-20 TFDQHGSGGQYGSQH
+20 SG
-35 HTCPCFCIR
+35 

-52 IGQEIDRQNS
+52 IGQEVDQQNS
-62 SEDYSEVSSLDQLTY
+62 SDDYTEVDSLDKLTY
-77 TGNECKVRLKE
+77 TNNVCKIRLAADT
-88 NIVMT
+88 VMT
-93 TAVTVNSGNRLTID
+93 VAVTVDSGKSLTID

-112 LTAPEND
+112 LTAAANS
-119 RAFRIQDGAL
+119 RAFYIQGGAL
-129 TIEDSIGTGVI
+129 TIEDSIGGGVI
-140 QGSGTVTSYGGNGGA
+140 QGSGTVTDKGGFGGA
-155 IWMSSSDS
+155 IWMSSDI
-163 NNALTLTGGTIR
+163 NNALTLAGGTIH

-187 GSGTFHMTGGAIQ
+187 VNGTFHMTGGAIR
-200 NCLATDGGLA
+200 NCSATGGKV
-210 DGGGVYVF
+210 DGGGVYVSD
-218 GGSFEL
+218 GSFEMS
-224 TDGTISACKANNA
+224 DGTISACNAANA
-237 GGGVYVSSG
+237 GGGVYVFSG
-246 SFEMSGGS
+246 SFKMSGGS
-254 IENCTAHE
+254 IEDCTAYE
-262 GAGVKVYA
+262 GAGVKVYP
-270 SNGKTASFSMN
+270 SNGKTASFSMT
-281 GSGEIKNCNQ
+281 GGEIKNCNT
-291 NGVSVS
+291 NGVSIS
-297 AIGNGTP
+297 EFSNGIP
-304 EFTMDG
+304 EFTMAG
-310 GTIEGSSGY
+310 GTIEDNGGD
-319 GVWVAAGSAV
+319 GVRVDAGSAV
-329 MSGGSVKDSERYDIY
+329 ISGGSITGRERYNIY
-344 IGRSATLT
+344 IGSSATLT

-361 VMNMGAITGQGSAE
+361 VLNMGKITGNGSAK

-381 NLGYVGAGK
+381 NSGSAAAG
-390 ITGCKIHRI
+390 ITGCTIHRI
-399 EHRSPYKGTI
+399 EHRFPYKGTI
-409 ENSTWDEYV
+409 EGSTWDEYV
-418 YLLGYRWPAEKIPSA
+418 YLLGYRWPTAKIPSV

-446 SEPAAMTNTLVI
+446 TPKMENTLEI

-475 DTTVTS
+475 DTGAS

-486 NHGTLTLIDSSTG
+486 NHGTLTLIDSGTD

-517 TVTGEVTNKGTIQ
+517 TVTGKVTNKGTIK

-536 TKFTGTLVNEEG
+536 TQFTGTLVNEEG
-548 ASVTAGNFMDCTITN
+548 ASVTAGDFRGCTITN

-572 IFDRPEPDPEQPGA
+572 ILEEPKPDPEQPGA

-599 LAVGTVVVGGGILLA
+599 LAVGTAVVGGGILLA

-630 TRRELA
+630 TRQELA
-636 VVLWNMASKPEP
+636 VVLWNMAGKPEP

>member
-1 MPVTGRK
+1 MHPG
-8 NFTFK
+8 
-13 EDFANEK
+13 
-20 TFDQHGSGGQYGSQH
+20 
-35 HTCPCFCIR
+35 

-62 SEDYSEVSSLDQLTY
+62 SGDYLEVSSLDQLTY
-77 TGNECKVRLKE
+77 TNNECKVRLTE

-93 TAVTVNSGNRLTID
+93 GAVTVNNGNSLTID

-112 LTAPEND
+112 LTAAENS
-119 RAFRIQDGAL
+119 RAFFIQNGAL
-129 TIEDSIGTGVI
+129 TIEDSTGRGVI
-140 QGSGTVTSYGGNGGA
+140 QGSGTVNGYGGA
-155 IWMSSSDS
+155 ILMNGSDS
-163 NNALTLTGGTIR
+163 NNALTLTGGTIS
-175 GFTAKYGAGVYM
+175 GFTATNGAGVSM
-187 GSGTFHMTGGAIQ
+187 GNGTFRMTDGAIR
-200 NCLATDGGLA
+200 NCSATD
-210 DGGGVYVF
+210 GGVYVF
-218 GGSFEL
+218 GGSFEM
-224 TDGTISACKANNA
+224 TDGTISACNATNA

-246 SFEMSGGS
+246 SFKMSGGS

-270 SNGKTASFSMN
+270 SSGKTASFSMT
-281 GSGEIKNCNQ
+281 GGEIKNCNT
-291 NGVSVS
+291 NGVSIY
-297 AIGNGTP
+297 AIGGTS

-310 GTIEGSSGY
+310 GTIEDNGGD
-319 GVWVAAGSAV
+319 GVRVDAGSAV
-329 MSGGSVKDSERYDIY
+329 MSGGSVKDSELYDIR
-344 IGRSATLT
+344 IGSSATLT

-361 VMNMGAITGQGSAE
+361 VLNMGKITGNGSAK

-381 NLGYVGAGK
+381 NSGYAVAE

-409 ENSTWDEYV
+409 TDSPCDEYV
-418 YLLGYRWPAEKIPSA
+418 YLLGRSWPTAKIPSE
-433 AGESISLKFPSYI
+433 AGESITLKVSSYLPPVMENSL
-446 SEPAAMTNTLVI
+446 TI

-469 GKPVSA
+469 GKTLSA
-475 DTTVTS
+475 KES
-481 DIKII
+481 DFKII
-486 NHGTLTLIDSSTG
+486 NHGTLTLIDS
-499 GTLSIP
+499 GTDGALSIP
-505 IENDGVLNANGG
+505 IENDDDGVLNANGG
-517 TVTGEVTNKGTIQ
+517 TVTSEVTNRGTIQ

-536 TKFTGTLVNEEG
+536 TQFTGTLVNQEG
-548 ASVTAGNFMDCTITN
+548 ASVTAGDFRGCTITN

-572 IFDRPEPDPEQPGA
+572 IWDNPEPGPEQPGA
-586 GSEDGGAGAVIAA
+586 GSEDGGAGAAIAA

-630 TRRELA
+630 TRQELA
-636 VVLWNMASKPEP
+636 VVLWNMAGKPEP

>member
-1 MPVTGRK
+1 MR
-8 NFTFK
+8 
-13 EDFANEK
+13 
-20 TFDQHGSGGQYGSQH
+20 
-35 HTCPCFCIR
+35 R

-77 TGNECKVRLKE
+77 TNNECKVRLTE

-93 TAVTVNSGNRLTID
+93 GAVTVNNGNRLTID

-112 LTAPEND
+112 LTAAENS
-119 RAFRIQDGAL
+119 RAFFIQNGAL
-129 TIEDSIGTGVI
+129 TIEDSGSTGVI
-140 QGSGTVTSYGGNGGA
+140 QGSGTVTGNGGA
-155 IWMSSSDS
+155 ILMSSDDS
-163 NNALTLTGGTIR
+163 TNALTLAGGTIR

-187 GSGTFHMTGGAIQ
+187 GNGTFRMTGGAIQ
-200 NCLATDGGLA
+200 NCSASGGDLS
-210 DGGGVYVF
+210 DGGGVYVD
-218 GGSFEL
+218 GGSFEM
-224 TDGTISACKANNA
+224 TDGTISACNAANA
-237 GGGVYVSSG
+237 GGGVYVFSG

-262 GAGVKVYA
+262 GAGVKVLA
-270 SNGKTASFSMN
+270 SSGKASFSMS

-291 NGVSVS
+291 DGVSIA
-297 AIGNGTP
+297 AIGGTS
-304 EFTMDG
+304 EFSMSG
-310 GTIEGSSGY
+310 GTIEDNSGF
-319 GVWVAAGSAV
+319 GVWVDNGSAV
-329 MSGGSVKDSERYDIY
+329 MSGGSVKGSERYDIY
-344 IGRSATLT
+344 IGSSATLT

-361 VMNMGAITGQGSAE
+361 VLNMGKITGNGSAK

-381 NLGYVGAGK
+381 NSGYAAAE

-399 EHRSPYKGTI
+399 EHRFPYKGTI
-409 ENSTWDEYV
+409 EGSPDEYV
-418 YLLGYRWPAEKIPSA
+418 YLLGHSWPTAKIPSA
-433 AGESISLKFPSYI
+433 AGESISLKVPSYI
-446 SEPAAMTNTLVI
+446 TATMENTLVI

-475 DTTVTS
+475 DAETS

-486 NHGTLTLIDSSTG
+486 NHGTLTLIDSSTDG
-499 GTLSIP
+499 ALSIP

-517 TVTGEVTNKGTIQ
+517 TVTSKVTNKGTIQ

-536 TKFTGTLVNEEG
+536 TQFTGTLVNQEG
-548 ASVTAGNFMDCTITN
+548 ASVTAGDFRGCTITN
-563 NGGTIGGDA
+563 NGGTIGGGA
-572 IFDRPEPDPEQPGA
+572 ILDNPEPDPEQPGA

-599 LAVGTVVVGGGILLA
+599 LAVGTAVVGGGILLA

-630 TRRELA
+630 TRQELA
-636 VVLWNMASKPEP
+636 VVLWNMAGKPEP

>member
-1 MPVTGRK
+1 MRPG
-8 NFTFK
+8 
-13 EDFANEK
+13 
-20 TFDQHGSGGQYGSQH
+20 
-35 HTCPCFCIR
+35 

-62 SEDYSEVSSLDQLTY
+62 SGDYLEVSSLDQLTY
-77 TGNECKVRLKE
+77 INNECKVRLTKD
-88 NIVMT
+88 IVMT
-93 TAVTVNSGNRLTID
+93 KAVTVNNGNSLTID

-112 LTAPEND
+112 LTAAANSQ
-119 RAFRIQDGAL
+119 AFRIQGGAL

-140 QGSGTVTSYGGNGGA
+140 QGSGTVTGNGGA

-175 GFTAKYGAGVYM
+175 GFTA
-187 GSGTFHMTGGAIQ
+187 T
-200 NCLATDGGLA
+200 
-210 DGGGVYVF
+210 DGGGVYVD
-218 GGSFEL
+218 GGSFEMSG
-224 TDGTISACKANNA
+224 GTISACNATNA

-246 SFEMSGGS
+246 SFKMSGGS
-254 IENCTAHE
+254 IEDCTAHE

-270 SNGKTASFSMN
+270 SNGKTASFSMK
-281 GSGEIKNCNQ
+281 GSGEIKNCNTD
-291 NGVSVS
+291 GVSIF
-297 AIGNGTP
+297 ARGNGISK
-304 EFTMDG
+304 FTMDG
-310 GTIEGSSGY
+310 GTIEDNGGY
-319 GVWVAAGSAV
+319 GVRVDAGSAE
-329 MSGGSVKDSERYDIY
+329 MRGGSVTRSERYDIY
-344 IGRSATLT
+344 IGSSATLT

-361 VMNMGAITGQGSAE
+361 VLNMGKITGKGSAK

-381 NLGYVGAGK
+381 NSGSAVAG
-390 ITGCKIHRI
+390 ITGCTIHRI

-409 ENSTWDEYV
+409 TDSPCDEYV
-418 YLLGYRWPAEKIPSA
+418 YLLGRSWPTAKIPSE
-433 AGESISLKFPSYI
+433 AGESITLKVSSYLPPVMENSL
-446 SEPAAMTNTLVI
+446 TI

-469 GKPVSA
+469 GKTLSA
-475 DTTVTS
+475 EES
-481 DIKII
+481 DFKII
-486 NHGTLTLIDSSTG
+486 NHGTLTLIDG
-499 GTLSIP
+499 GTDGALSIP

-517 TVTGEVTNKGTIQ
+517 TVTSEVTNKGTIQ

-572 IFDRPEPDPEQPGA
+572 ILDKPEPDPEQPGA

-599 LAVGTVVVGGGILLA
+599 LAVGTAVVGGGILLA

-630 TRRELA
+630 TRQELA
-636 VVLWNMASKPEP
+636 VVLWNMAGKPEP

>member
-1 MPVTGRK
+1 M
-8 NFTFK
+8 
-13 EDFANEK
+13 
-20 TFDQHGSGGQYGSQH
+20 
-35 HTCPCFCIR
+35 
-44 GGQQPETV
+44 

-77 TGNECKVRLKE
+77 TNNECKVRLTE

-93 TAVTVNSGNRLTID
+93 GAVTVNNGNRLTID

-112 LTAPEND
+112 LTAAENS
-119 RAFRIQDGAL
+119 RAFFIQNGAL
-129 TIEDSIGTGVI
+129 TIEDSGSTGVI
-140 QGSGTVTSYGGNGGA
+140 QGSGTVTGNGGA

-175 GFTAKYGAGVYM
+175 GFTA
-187 GSGTFHMTGGAIQ
+187 T
-200 NCLATDGGLA
+200 
-210 DGGGVYVF
+210 DGGGVYVS
-218 GGSFEL
+218 GGSFKM
-224 TDGTISACKANNA
+224 TDGTISTCNATNA

-262 GAGVKVYA
+262 GAGVKVLA
-270 SNGKTASFSMN
+270 SSGKASFSMS

-291 NGVSVS
+291 DGVSIA
-297 AIGNGTP
+297 AIGGTS
-304 EFTMDG
+304 EFSMSG
-310 GTIEGSSGY
+310 GTIEDNSGF
-319 GVWVAAGSAV
+319 GVWVDNGSAV
-329 MSGGSVKDSERYDIY
+329 MSGGSVKGSERYDIY
-344 IGRSATLT
+344 IGSRAALT
-352 VNNTQVGGT
+352 VKNTQVGGT
-361 VMNMGAITGQGSAE
+361 VLNLGKITGQGSAE

-381 NLGYVGAGK
+381 NSGYAVAE

-399 EHRSPYKGTI
+399 VHRAPYKGTI
-409 ENSTWDEYV
+409 TGSTWDEYV
-418 YLLGYRWPAEKIPSA
+418 YLLGRSWPTAKIPSE
-433 AGESISLKFPSYI
+433 AGESITLKVSSYLPPVMENSL
-446 SEPAAMTNTLVI
+446 EI
-458 PEGVTVTVDLA
+458 PKGVTVTVDLA
-469 GKPVSA
+469 GKTLSA
-475 DTTVTS
+475 EES
-481 DIKII
+481 DFKII

-517 TVTGEVTNKGTIQ
+517 TVTSEVTNKGTIK

-536 TKFTGTLVNEEG
+536 TQFTGTLVNQEG
-548 ASVTAGNFMDCTITN
+548 ASVTAGDFRGCMITN

-572 IFDRPEPDPEQPGA
+572 ILDNPEPDPEQPGA

-599 LAVGTVVVGGGILLA
+599 LAVGTAVVGGGILLA

-630 TRRELA
+630 TRQELA
-636 VVLWNMASKPEP
+636 VVLWNMAGKPEP